1 MGNFAKIWNQVEE
14 SLQTQR
20 HSIRNYSQ
28 NSTKAIITLRMAK
41 HKAESLGNLLAEFFR
56 GTEAETTLLERKI
69 PTLWVEVL
77 GKSVVPFTGE
87 MEVKNGVLYVHIHS
101 AALRQQLFEQ
111 RYTIVNKL
119 NEASNAKVLTDIRLL
134 G

>member
-1 MGNFAKIWNQVEE
+1 MEYFTKIWNQDEE
-14 SLQTQR
+14 SLQTKWY
-20 HSIRNYSQ
+20 SIWYSAEDPTASQ
-28 NSTKAIITLRMAK
+28 TTITMSK
-41 HKAESLGNLLAEFFR
+41 HKAESLGNILAEYFR
-56 GTEAETTLLERKI
+56 GTEAETALLERKI

-77 GKSVVPFTGE
+77 GKSVVPFTGD

-111 RYTIVNKL
+111 RYTIVKKL